1 MEPFQPFSAEA
12 QNQAAQNNAAQP
24 PDPRLQPTPDYG
36 TLGPGSDAT
45 AFGTG
50 AQQPVRPRQDARFAS
65 IVAALVGVFIALLVG
80 TMGRAH
86 PGLPRLDKFISA
98 PENKPASA
106 KDMQQL
112 DRMGP
117 QRQAETLLQLAV
129 AQNAAAPQQI
139 ASRVEQWQG
148 KLRWDSQMATLTTAA
163 LNSNDMRVRQSGVE
177 VELAAYGLAKDSAS
191 LESLLKAVEATDHS
205 QKIWAL
211 WALGL
216 MANRGFQTDQI
227 LQILI
232 SHLKDSDEDSRHWA
246 VESLALTGSDQ
257 AIEPLLKAMHDDPSA
272 LVRERAACGIAQ
284 SGLFTPE
291 QRMTALPQLLNYT
304 DDPTLDAS
312 THAWAFHA
320 LNDITHQNLPNDAG
334 AWRSWYE
341 AKSAQ

>member
-1 MEPFQPFSAEA
+1 MDPSQPFSADA
-12 QNQAAQNNAAQP
+12 QNQAAQP
-24 PDPRLQPTPDYG
+24 VDPRLQPTPDYG

-45 AFGTG
+45 GSSSG
-50 AQQPVRPRQDARFAS
+50 AQQPVRPRQDARAAS
-65 IVAALVGVFIALLVG
+65 IIATLVGVFVALLVG
-80 TMGRAH
+80 TMGRTH
-86 PGLPRLDKFISA
+86 PVLPRLDQFIPGA
-98 PENKPASA
+98 ENKPASA
-106 KDMQQL
+106 KDLQQL

-139 ASRVEQWQG
+139 ASHLEQWQG
-148 KLRWDSQMATLTTAA
+148 KLRWDSRMATLTTAA
-163 LNSNDMRVRQSGVE
+163 LDSNDLRVRESGVE
-177 VELAAYGLAKDSAS
+177 VELVAYGLAKDSAS
-191 LESLLKAVEATDHS
+191 LESLLQTVEATDHS

-211 WALGL
+211 WSLGL

-246 VESLALTGSDQ
+246 AESLALTGSDQ

-320 LNDITHQNLPNDAG
+320 LNDITHQNLPNDSA

-341 AKSAQ
+341 ARSAQ

>member
-1 MEPFQPFSAEA
+1 MDPSQPFSAGA
-12 QNQAAQNNAAQP
+12 QDNAAQP

-45 AFGTG
+45 GFGTG
-50 AQQPVRPRQDARFAS
+50 AQQTVRPRQDARVAS
-65 IVAALVGVFIALLVG
+65 IIAALIGIFTALLVG
-80 TMGRAH
+80 MGRAH

-106 KDMQQL
+106 KDLQQL

-129 AQNAAAPQQI
+129 AQNATAPEQI
-139 ASRVEQWQG
+139 ASHVEQWQG
-148 KLRWDSQMATLTTAA
+148 KLRWDSQMASLTTAA
-163 LNSNDMRVRQSGVE
+163 LNSTDMRVRESGVE

-191 LESLLKAVEATDHS
+191 LESLLKTVEATDHS

-211 WALGL
+211 WSLGL

-227 LQILI
+227 LQVLI

-312 THAWAFHA
+312 THAWAYHA
-320 LNDITHQNLPNDAG
+320 LNDITHQNLPNDAA

-341 AKSAQ
+341 AKSTQ